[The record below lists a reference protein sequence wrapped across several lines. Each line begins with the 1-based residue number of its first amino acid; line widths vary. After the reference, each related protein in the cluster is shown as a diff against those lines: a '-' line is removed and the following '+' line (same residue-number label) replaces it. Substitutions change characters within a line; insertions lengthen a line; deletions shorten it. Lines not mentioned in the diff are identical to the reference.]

1 MTNLIAARSIQDIER
16 DQHEMSQ
23 KFEKLK
29 DGQWIDLI
37 SNIGHKTSADISI
50 YGQGSNDTTWRL
62 AKMNPAIR
70 GIDGQIAHGDTRTL
84 DSMTSTSF
92 VKQDWERSCLV

>member
-1 MTNLIAARSIQDIER
+1 
-16 DQHEMSQ
+16 MSQ
-23 KFEKLK
+23 TFAKLK
-29 DGQWIDLI
+29 DGQLIDLI
-37 SNIGHKTSADISI
+37 TNLGGKARADISI
-50 YGQGSNDTTWRL
+50 YSQESNDTTWRL
-62 AKMNPAIR
+62 AKLNSANR